1 MAVFTDPDLLLLGLA
16 RTLRQRVLP
25 KITDESALFAA
36 EKSIEMIVNLMHRRS
51 TAAPSLD
58 RAQQMA
64 SEIRQLTG
72 GEGVGRDASGRLLDL
87 LREDSCWYEEDQA
100 GHRARIEAENAV
112 QDEVFDVPTD
122 AALTAI
128 LRKWSGDDAVEG
140 RLVGRAVGGYS
151 KQTLFVD
158 MLRGGAVQR
167 QLVMRRDL
175 PFAAADRSSVTL
187 EYPLLRSLF
196 DQGYPVAEPL
206 LLEADPAI
214 LQTPFLLSE
223 RMPGRLYGNSLG
235 LGETPDF
242 DPEAMLGRLLAHLHS
257 LDFSA
262 AGLDG
267 APDSATSLTDQ
278 QERIDRWIEIY
289 RAHVEVPSAALEIGL
304 AWLRANAHLV
314 AGRSAIVH
322 GDVGFHNILIEHGQ
336 ATALVDWE
344 LAHIANPVEDLAYA
358 SSYLA
363 RPDALIDHYV
373 RNGGTAPTAGE
384 LAYCRVF
391 GDIRNSVYGTVTM
404 AQFNRGDHHDVSV
417 LPIVL
422 SSYWTYVPK
431 LERELGEIIA
441 ARGFYWLES

>member
-1 MAVFTDPDLLLLGLA
+1 MAVFTEPDRLLLGLV

-25 KITDESALFAA
+25 HVSDNSARFAA
-36 EKSIEMIVNLMHRRS
+36 EKSIEMIVNLMHRR
-51 TAAPSLD
+51 ADPAPL
-58 RAQQMA
+58 AEQKQAMA
-64 SEIRQLTG
+64 TEIRDLAKDG
-72 GEGVGRDASGRLLDL
+72 AVDAAGTERLLGL
-87 LREDSCWYEEDQA
+87 LREDSLFYAEDQT
-100 GHRARIEAENAV
+100 GHKERLDAENAV
-112 QDEVFDVPTD
+112 EEEVFDVPTD
-122 AALTAI
+122 AVLTDL
-128 LRKWSGDDAVEG
+128 LRRWSGDAGVEG
-140 RLVGRAVGGYS
+140 RLAGRAVGGYS

-158 MLRGGAVQR
+158 MLRGGTLER

-187 EYPLLRSLF
+187 EYPLLRVLF

-206 LLEADPAI
+206 MLEADTTV
-214 LQTPFLLSE
+214 LQTPFLLSQ

-235 LGETPDF
+235 LRETPDF
-242 DPEAMLGRLLAHLHS
+242 DPEAMLGVLLARLHS
-257 LDFSA
+257 IDPKGV
-262 AGLDG
+262 GLDNV
-267 APDSATSLTDQ
+267 PDTATSRTE
-278 QERIDRWIEIY
+278 QEARIDRWIAIY
-289 RAHVEVPSAALEIGL
+289 RSHVEVPSAALEIGL

-322 GDVGFHNILIEHGQ
+322 GDVGFHNILIEDGK

-358 SSYLA
+358 SSYLT

-373 RNGGTAPTAGE
+373 QSGGTPPTPGE
-384 LAYCRVF
+384 MAYCRIF

-431 LERELGEIIA
+431 LERELGEVIA
-441 ARGFYWLES
+441 AHGFHWLEN